1 VSGFAVTA
9 APSPPVE
16 HDDPLSRLDEPRN
29 VILPADG
36 IACVRMKQYDRHAVT
51 ATVRVPEAHA
61 REISMAQKF
70 YVVWSG
76 RQIGVFTDW
85 ATTQR
90 AVDKYA
96 GARFKSFP
104 TRAEAEQAFGRGGY
118 ASIPPKTASRQKA
131 STPDSERRAAHT
143 AHQFDVSIYCDG
155 ACEPNPGNA
164 GSGIVVYRAGE
175 LAQLWFGLY
184 NPMGTNNTAELNA
197 LYHAL
202 RMAEAEIKTG
212 NTVEVCSDS
221 AYSINCIRRWAPNW
235 EKKGWKKPGGEI
247 KNLEIIQDCY
257 AIYRRIEEELNLTHV
272 AAHVGTEGNELA
284 DRMAMLGAQRKEQ
297 ELRPYQEKIDIPTL
311 LKMRAG

>member
-1 VSGFAVTA
+1 
-9 APSPPVE
+9 
-16 HDDPLSRLDEPRN
+16 
-29 VILPADG
+29 
-36 IACVRMKQYDRHAVT
+36 
-51 ATVRVPEAHA
+51 
-61 REISMAQKF
+61 MAQKF

-76 RQIGVFTDW
+76 RQTGVFTDW

-90 AVDKYA
+90 AVEKYP

-104 TRAEAEQAFGRGGY
+104 TRAEAERAFRAGY
-118 ASIPPKTASRQKA
+118 TSIPPETPGRQKVRTPSSERSAVHPSRQ
-131 STPDSERRAAHT
+131 
-143 AHQFDVSIYCDG
+143 FNVIIYCDG
-155 ACEPNPGNA
+155 ACEPNPGHA
-164 GSGIVVYRAGE
+164 GSGIVVYRAGK
-175 LAQLWFGLY
+175 LAELWFGLH

-221 AYSINCIRRWAPNW
+221 AYSINCLRSWAPSW

-257 AIYRRIEEELNLTHV
+257 AIYRRIKKDLTLTHV
-272 AAHVGTEGNELA
+272 AAHIGTEGNELA
-284 DRMAMLGAQRKEQ
+284 DRMAMLGAQRREKG
-297 ELRPYQEKIDIPTL
+297 LRLYQETMDIPTL

>member
-1 VSGFAVTA
+1 
-9 APSPPVE
+9 
-16 HDDPLSRLDEPRN
+16 
-29 VILPADG
+29 
-36 IACVRMKQYDRHAVT
+36 
-51 ATVRVPEAHA
+51 
-61 REISMAQKF
+61 MAQKF

-76 RQIGVFTDW
+76 RQTGVFTDW

-118 ASIPPKTASRQKA
+118 ASIPPKTASRHKA
-131 STPDSERRAAHT
+131 GTPHSERSAARPSQ
-143 AHQFDVSIYCDG
+143 QFDVSIYCDG

-164 GSGIVVYRAGE
+164 GSGIVLYRAGE

-202 RMAEAEIKTG
+202 RMAEAEIETG

-221 AYSINCIRRWAPNW
+221 AYSINCIRSWAPNW

-257 AIYRRIEEELNLTHV
+257 AIYRRIEEELKLTHV
-272 AAHVGTEGNELA
+272 AAHAGTEGNELA
-284 DRMAMLGAQRKEQ
+284 DRMAMLGVQRKEA
-297 ELRPYQEKIDIPTL
+297 ELRPYQEKIDIPAL

>member
-1 VSGFAVTA
+1 
-9 APSPPVE
+9 
-16 HDDPLSRLDEPRN
+16 
-29 VILPADG
+29 
-36 IACVRMKQYDRHAVT
+36 M
-51 ATVRVPEAHA
+51 
-61 REISMAQKF
+61 
-70 YVVWSG
+70 
-76 RQIGVFTDW
+76 
-85 ATTQR
+85 
-90 AVDKYA
+90 
-96 GARFKSFP
+96 
-104 TRAEAEQAFGRGGY
+104 
-118 ASIPPKTASRQKA
+118 
-131 STPDSERRAAHT
+131 HT

-175 LAQLWFGLY
+175 LAELWFGLY
-184 NPMGTNNTAELNA
+184 NSMGTNNTAELNA

-202 RMAEAEIKTG
+202 RMAEAEIEGG

-221 AYSINCIRRWAPNW
+221 AYSINCTRSWASNW

-284 DRMAMLGAQRKEQ
+284 DRMAMLGAQNKEKELTLTHVAAHVGTEGNELADRMAMLAVQRKEKK
-297 ELRPYQEKIDIPTL
+297 LRLYQGNMDIPAL